1 MSLFSIVGSDAGVS
15 HLLKVDS
22 DGKLSVKDSVVESS
36 LTSIEAKM
44 DVDNA
49 VFDLMKTKLDE
60 IEVSADALISANH
73 TDLVALESSLSAM
86 EVKQDTQITHLSEIE
101 GAVESLEGCI
111 GSSKVNV
118 NISSV
123 GASTLATEA
132 KQDIMETSL
141 NAIQSAVEG
150 TLSVSAPAVSTTSSV
165 LKNAVSVVSGNTET
179 SSSVDL
185 NDVKSM
191 SVFGSLDDT
200 TGFIVVEVSHDD
212 STFYEKSDVSVY
224 INSNNHF
231 NQEINVSARYIRFKY
246 SNSSGSAKTW
256 SLISSY
262 KK

>member
-1 MSLFSIVGSDAGVS
+1 MSMIQIVGSDSGVA

-22 DGKLSVKDSVVESS
+22 DGKLSVKDSVVEAS
-36 LTSIEAKM
+36 LTSIEGKM

-49 VFDLMKTKLDE
+49 VLDLMKTKLDE

-73 TDLVALESSLSAM
+73 TDLVALEASLTAM

-101 GAVESLEGCI
+101 GAVETLEACV

-118 NISSV
+118 NISS
-123 GASTLATEA
+123 GNISGFATEA

-141 NAIQSAVEG
+141 NAIQTAVEG
-150 TLSVSAPAVSTTSSV
+150 TVSVSAPAVSTTSSV
-165 LKNAVSVVSGNTET
+165 LKNAVSVSTAITET

-185 NDVKSM
+185 NDVKKLSI
-191 SVFGSLDDT
+191 FGSLDDT
-200 TGFIVVEVSHDD
+200 SGSIVVEVSADN
-212 STFYEKSDVSVY
+212 STFYEKSDESVY

-231 NQEINVSARYIRFKY
+231 HKEIDVSARYIRFKY
-246 SNSSGSAKTW
+246 TNDSGSSKMWT
-256 SLISSY
+256 LISSY

>member
-1 MSLFSIVGSDAGVS
+1 MSMIQIVGSDSGVA

-22 DGKLSVKDSVVESS
+22 DGKLAVKDAVLEAS
-36 LTSIEAKM
+36 LTAMEAKM

-73 TDLVALESSLSAM
+73 TDLVALEASLTAM

-101 GAVESLEGCI
+101 GAIETLEGCV

-118 NISSV
+118 NISSA
-123 GASTLATEA
+123 GSNTLATEA

-141 NAIQSAVEG
+141 NAIQTAIEG
-150 TLSVSAPAVSTTSSV
+150 TVSVSAPAITTTSSV
-165 LKNAVSVVSGNTET
+165 LKNAVSVATAITET

-185 NDVKSM
+185 NDVKKISI
-191 SVFGSLDDT
+191 FGSLDDT
-200 TGFIVVEVSHDD
+200 SGSIVVEVSADN
-212 STFYEKSDVSVY
+212 STFYEKSDESIY

-231 NQEINVSARYIRFKY
+231 HKEIDVSARYIRFKY
-246 SNSSGSAKTW
+246 TNDSGSSKIWT
-256 SLISSY
+256 LISSY